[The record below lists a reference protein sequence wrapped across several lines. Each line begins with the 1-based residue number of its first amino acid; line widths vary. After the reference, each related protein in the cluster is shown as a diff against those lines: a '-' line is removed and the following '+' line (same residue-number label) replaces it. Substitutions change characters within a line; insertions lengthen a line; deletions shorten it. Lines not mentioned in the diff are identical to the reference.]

1 MACKRSGVRL
11 SYAPPLFLGVKF
23 TQSLRCLHVELNLA
37 NRAGKCNECAADI
50 IHLSFVLDMIFHLQK
65 SRQLILQL

>member
-1 MACKRSGVRL
+1 
-11 SYAPPLFLGVKF
+11 VKV